1 MTRKDDTVIAIRFME
16 LAADEDEFIERLW
29 QALQVATDRDSRA
42 RVLDAAAERYRSEYC
57 GV

>member
-1 MTRKDDTVIAIRFME
+1 ME

-29 QALQVATDRDSRA
+29 QALQVAPDRDSRA

>member
-1 MTRKDDTVIAIRFME
+1 ME
-16 LAADEDEFIERLW
+16 LAADDGEFIERVW
-29 QALQVATDRDSRA
+29 QALQVAPDRDSRA

>member
-29 QALQVATDRDSRA
+29 QALQVAPDRDSRA
-42 RVLDAAAERYRSEYC
+42 RVLDAAAERYRSECC